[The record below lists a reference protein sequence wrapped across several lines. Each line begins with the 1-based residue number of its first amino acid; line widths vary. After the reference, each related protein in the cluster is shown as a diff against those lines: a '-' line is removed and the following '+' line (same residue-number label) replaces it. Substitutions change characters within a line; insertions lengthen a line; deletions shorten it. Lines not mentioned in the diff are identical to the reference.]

1 MYTLDIFYINTV
13 FGEEECAVK
22 LRILD
27 ILAEKGKTKYWL
39 YIQLG
44 LSYQNFNRLVNN
56 ETKGIKFENMEALC
70 DILECTPNDLFYE
83 YHSDLL
89 PDQSNRQESNSL
101 R

>member
-1 MYTLDIFYINTV
+1 M
-13 FGEEECAVK
+13 K